1 MLLLRGK
8 RVDEEDEA
16 PEGEREREITR
27 DGERLRGG
35 KEFLILFEA
44 SNATI
49 CREQGPNKLFCSL
62 PQILFSFF
70 IFFFGT

>member
-1 MLLLRGK
+1 LLLLRGK

-35 KEFLILFEA
+35 KEFL
-44 SNATI
+44 
-49 CREQGPNKLFCSL
+49 FCSL

-70 IFFFGT
+70 IFFGT